1 MQRITRVIVAN
12 DSLDGMD
19 SALAKAAMI
28 EHYTGAEVRAL
39 TVTWDAV
46 AEEPADV
53 VPEEQRVQLIEAL
66 KAAERQGLRR
76 LTEPYR
82 SRVAAM
88 DAQVL
93 WSKEPRES
101 ILHAVAHAGAELLIK
116 PASAHHAIGD
126 FFNTPLDWTLMR
138 ESPCAVLLSRRA
150 AWTLPGTVLAAVDVT
165 DVRHLALTRAVLETA
180 ATLAGV
186 LGAALHVATAYPRVG
201 QASGADPE
209 IAVDYDRIRCDMHE
223 NRRKALVHWAE
234 TLSIEFTGMHVLEGK
249 PAVVIPELAN
259 QLDATLTVLG
269 TAARSGLG
277 KLLIGNTAEDTIGR
291 IRGDLVTVREP
302 WN

>member
-1 MQRITRVIVAN
+1 MQRITRVVVAN

-46 AEEPADV
+46 AEEPAEV
-53 VPEEQRVQLIEAL
+53 LSEEQRVQLIEAL
-66 KAAERQGLRR
+66 KAAERQGLRT

-93 WSKEPRES
+93 WSKEPKDS

-150 AWTLPGTVLAAVDVT
+150 AWALPGTVLAAVDVT
-165 DVRHLALTRAVLETA
+165 DVRHLALTRAVLTTA
-180 ATLAGV
+180 ATLAAV
-186 LGAALHVATAYPRVG
+186 LGAPLHVATAYPRVG
-201 QASGADPE
+201 PTAGAESD
-209 IAVDYDRIRCDMHE
+209 IAVDYTKIRCDMQE
-223 NRRKALVHWAE
+223 NRRKALAHWAD
-234 TLSIEFTGMHVLEGK
+234 TLDIEFAGLHVLEGK
-249 PAVVIPELAN
+249 PSVVVPDLAN
-259 QLDATLTVLG
+259 ELDATLTVLG

-277 KLLIGNTAEDTIGR
+277 KLLIGNTAEDTIER
-291 IRGDLVTVREP
+291 IRGDLLTVREP

>member
-1 MQRITRVIVAN
+1 MQKITRVVVAN
-12 DSLDGMD
+12 DSLDGLE
-19 SALAKAAMI
+19 SALAKAAII

-46 AEEPADV
+46 AEEPAAV
-53 VPEEQRVQLIEAL
+53 VPEDQRVQLIEAL

-82 SRVAAM
+82 TRVAEM

-93 WSKEPRES
+93 WSKDPKDA

-116 PASAHHAIGD
+116 PASAHHTIGD
-126 FFNTPLDWTLMR
+126 YFNTPLDWSLMR

-165 DVRHLALTRAVLETA
+165 DVRHLALTRTVLETA
-180 ATLAGV
+180 RTMADV
-186 LGAALHVATAYPRVG
+186 LDAALHVATAYPRVG
-201 QASGADPE
+201 PAAGADPE
-209 IAVDYDRIRCDMHE
+209 TAVDYARIRCDMQE
-223 NRRKALVHWAE
+223 NRRKAIVHWAE
-234 TLSIEFTGMHVLEGK
+234 TLGMEFAGVHVLEGK
-249 PAVVIPELAN
+249 PAVVVAALAN
-259 QLDATLTVLG
+259 ELDATLTVLG

-291 IRGDLVTVREP
+291 IRGDLLTVREP